1 MEAQRWVVPGERQVR
16 WESFSVPD
24 PGPGQIRVRTE
35 ASLVSAG
42 TELAIYTGIH
52 QGLTNPN
59 VSWPKYPQSMGYM
72 AVVRVDAVGS
82 GITGYQPG
90 DRLLTST
97 GHVSHAILDVSPSDP
112 GPPAGGFGARI
123 WPLPQDAP
131 SHRLVLARMAKTAVT
146 ALCRTEVTLAQSVV
160 VVGLGII
167 GQVTLRL
174 FEAAG
179 AWPLVG
185 VDPVQM
191 RREAAM
197 RGGAVGAID
206 PTSGDTR
213 ERLRELLPEGAD
225 IVVDS
230 TGWASALPGAMS
242 LAAEGGTVIV
252 LGSPRG
258 AAQDVDFYSDLHRR
272 SLRVLGAHDSGIGAT
287 VRERFP
293 WTNDRMVPVV
303 VDWVRRGKLPVQDLI
318 THHVAPAALPE
329 MYEGLLNDKER
340 FLGVVVDWT
349 GEVPG

>member
-1 MEAQRWVVPGERQVR
+1 VTEVGRWVVPGERRVE
-16 WESFSVPD
+16 WERFSVPE
-24 PGPGQIRVRTE
+24 PGPGQILVRTE

-59 VSWPKYPQSMGYM
+59 TPWPKYPQAMGYM
-72 AVVRVDAVGS
+72 AVVRVEQAGEGVRDYRV
-82 GITGYQPG
+82 G

-97 GHVSHAILDVSPSDP
+97 HHASHTLLDLTGRD
-112 GPPAGGFGARI
+112 GARI
-123 WPLPQDAP
+123 WRLPEDAP
-131 SHRLVLARMAKTAVT
+131 AHRLVFARMSKTAVT

-185 VDPVQM
+185 VDPVEL
-191 RREAAM
+191 RREAAL
-197 RGGAVGAID
+197 RGGASAAVD
-206 PTSGDTR
+206 PAAGDPAEAVR
-213 ERLRELLPEGAD
+213 RHLPAGAD
-225 IVVDS
+225 IVIDA

-242 LAAEGGTVIV
+242 LACDGGTVVV

-258 AAQDVDFYSDLHRR
+258 SAADVDFYSHLHRR
-272 SLRVLGAHDSGIGAT
+272 SLRVLGAHDSGVGAQ

-293 WTNDRMVPVV
+293 WTNDRVVPAV
-303 VDWVRRGKLPVQDLI
+303 VDWVRRGKMPVQDLI
-318 THHVAPAALPE
+318 THLVPPAALPE
-329 MYEGLLNDKER
+329 MYEGLLEDKER
-340 FLGVVVDWT
+340 FLGVVLDWNA
-349 GEVPG
+349 G